1 MKNKI
6 KNIIIIINYTFL
18 ISAMVATAILSMN
31 DSLMVLFLYLIVLT
45 SYSVRTYFIYNTYEK
60 ETDVDIN
67 DLYHINNKDN
77 MYNADNGNNE
87 NNADDARHGTSRNT
101 YRKSAVMLLAFTY
114 LLEVLVTI
122 VLQKYDANL
131 ISFVIPV
138 IIIEDIVVNTKR
150 RISLEVSAGIY
161 AVSCFI
167 LYFKLKND
175 SSRVVL
181 DILLILV
188 VYATT
193 YIIFSLINYMLIQNE
208 IIEYS
213 LKNITIRNIEK
224 DNLYRNLKEAY
235 SKVETITALR
245 ERNKIAA
252 EIHDT
257 VGHTLTTVLV
267 ELEASKRLMNK
278 DKDLALEKM
287 NLAQN
292 QVRKGLNDI
301 RGSVRV
307 LERGEDILDFY
318 DSLEALIED
327 TEQHSEVV
335 IKTSIDKDI
344 KMNYDMGK
352 MIFSALMEGLSN
364 GIRHGRSTAF
374 FFKLSHD
381 DNKIYF
387 SLQDNGKGTA
397 VISPGFGLRAM
408 RTRVEELKGTLD
420 ATSEEGQGFNLD
432 ITFPLNN

>member
-6 KNIIIIINYTFL
+6 RNIIIVINYTFL
-18 ISAMVATAILSMN
+18 IMAMMATAILSMK
-31 DSLMVLFLYLIVLT
+31 DSIMILFLYLIVLS
-45 SYSVRTYFIYNTYEK
+45 SYTVRNYFIYNTYEEK
-60 ETDVDIN
+60 LGIN
-67 DLYHINNKDN
+67 FSK
-77 MYNADNGNNE
+77 
-87 NNADDARHGTSRNT
+87 
-101 YRKSAVMLLAFTY
+101 KSAVILMIFTY
-114 LLEVLVTI
+114 SAEIIITA
-122 VLQKYDANL
+122 VLQKYDAYL
-131 ISFVIPV
+131 ISFVILV
-138 IIIEDIVVNTKR
+138 IIIDDIAVNMNHK
-150 RISLEVSAGIY
+150 ISLPVSAGVYVI
-161 AVSCFI
+161 SCLI
-167 LYFKLKND
+167 LYFKLAGD
-175 SSRVVL
+175 SSRMVL
-181 DILLILV
+181 NMLLALI
-188 VYATT
+188 VYVTIF
-193 YIIFSLINYMLIQNE
+193 IIFSLINYMLKQNE
-208 IIEYS
+208 IIESS
-213 LKNITIRNIEK
+213 LKDITIRNIEK

-318 DSLEALIED
+318 GSLEALIED

-344 KMNYDMGK
+344 NMNYDMGK

-381 DNKIYF
+381 ENKIYF
-387 SLQDNGKGTA
+387 SLQDNGKGSA

-408 RTRVEELKGTLD
+408 KTRVEELKGTLD
-420 ATSEEGQGFNLD
+420 VTSEEGQGFSLD
-432 ITFPLNN
+432 ITFPINN